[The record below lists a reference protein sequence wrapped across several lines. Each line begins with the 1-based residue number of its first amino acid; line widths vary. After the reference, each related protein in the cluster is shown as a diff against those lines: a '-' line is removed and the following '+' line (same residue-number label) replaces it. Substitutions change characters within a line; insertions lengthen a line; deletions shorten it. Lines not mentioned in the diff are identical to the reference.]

1 MNLRFFWWGGGVGWG
16 VESDF
21 HDQHNFSYVSIRSA
35 VEAVLLGNSC
45 NLAVTVSVAV
55 TSLP

>member
-1 MNLRFFWWGGGVGWG
+1 MNLSFFGGVVWWG